1 MCISKRSLD
10 PALCFDVAQ
19 LVSSERLKTN
29 KMSVMLVIIVIFPT
43 LASGSIASQVAKR
56 RETVPNWAP
65 DFNMHHDSISIEE
78 DLGPTLLMEES
89 EEDIPPAA
97 VRDKVLVGHHRSP
110 RNDQPLPRD
119 KPTQVVVSYALYVF
133 NAIP

>member
-1 MCISKRSLD
+1 MYIKEVFRSSIMFRCCAVSLFR
-10 PALCFDVAQ
+10 ALEDKQNVGDV
-19 LVSSERLKTN
+19 SDNSE
-29 KMSVMLVIIVIFPT
+29 
-43 LASGSIASQVAKR
+43 SIASQVAKR

-119 KPTQVVVSYALYVF
+119 KPTQVIVSYALYVF